1 MKPRK
6 LRTRT
11 RSGCRTVFTG
21 KFRFSL
27 NRCRT
32 AEDMPFQIRFVSIRQ
47 VEFPSAIEADPVRPF
62 LDREDATQVTVM
74 ASKRKLENPKQRV
87 HRF

>member
-1 MKPRK
+1 
-6 LRTRT
+6 
-11 RSGCRTVFTG
+11 
-21 KFRFSL
+21 
-27 NRCRT
+27 
-32 AEDMPFQIRFVSIRQ
+32 MPFQIRFVSIRQ